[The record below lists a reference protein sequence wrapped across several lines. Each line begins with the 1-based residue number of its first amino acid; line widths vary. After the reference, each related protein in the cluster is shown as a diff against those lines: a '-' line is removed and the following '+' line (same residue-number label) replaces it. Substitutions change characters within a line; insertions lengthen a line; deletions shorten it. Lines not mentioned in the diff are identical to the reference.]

1 MDNKQEVR
9 FLSVSLYQ
17 GPNSLYWQLI
27 DIIETV
33 YRGASKGRGLVVSPK
48 GAILLVCLA
57 PLRRADAFQK
67 TTRHATG
74 TKDANCHTLLFSPM
88 SLVTSHLLS
97 ELMYS

>member
-1 MDNKQEVR
+1 MC
-9 FLSVSLYQ
+9 FPLSS
-17 GPNSLYWQLI
+17 PNSPYRQLI

-48 GAILLVCLA
+48 GAIRLVW
-57 PLRRADAFQK
+57 PDSLRGADRFQQ

-74 TKDANCHTLLFSPM
+74 TKDAICNTLLFSPVV
-88 SLVTSHLLS
+88 SYLLS